1 MIRKIRLTALVLTL
15 TLGSLLA
22 HAADISGK
30 WTGKFITPVGINNYT
45 YNFQV
50 TGNVLTGDTNSSDT
64 GKSVVQNGKFD
75 GNNLSFTEPSKYNG
89 NAITVKYTGVVQGE
103 TIKLTRTFGDFP
115 PDSFV
120 IKRAK

>member
-1 MIRKIRLTALVLTL
+1 MIRKIGLATL
-15 TLGSLLA
+15 FLAMGCLFA

-50 TGNVLTGDTNSSDT
+50 NGNVLTGDTSSSDT
-64 GKSVVQNGKFD
+64 GKSTVQNGKFD
-75 GNNLSFTEPSKYNG
+75 GTNLSFTEPSHYNG
-89 NAITVKYTGVVQGE
+89 AAMTVVYTGVVQGD
-103 TIKLTRTFGDFP
+103 TIKLTRKFGEFP
-115 PDSFV
+115 PDTFV